1 MAQQTAATILQELIR
16 FDTTNPPG
24 NERPCIEYLDGLLRD
39 EGIETSLLAKD
50 PQRPNLI
57 ARLPGAGRA
66 PGLLLFGHVDV
77 VTTAHQQWSVP
88 PFEGR
93 IQNGCIWGRGAL
105 DMKAGVAMMTAA
117 LIKARASDLQ
127 LPGEILFAAVSD
139 EEAGGKLGAKYLVD
153 EHPSLFEGVRYAI
166 GEFGGFPLYI
176 DGVPLYMIQIGEKQP
191 CWVEATIRGPG
202 GHGAR
207 PMRDGAMA
215 RLGHVLSKLN
225 RCRLPIHIT
234 PVTERMVHAM
244 AKALPRHKR
253 LIFERLLNPRWTDR
267 VLKLLGDTG
276 RNLEP
281 LFRNTVNATVVRG
294 GEKPNVIPS
303 EIVLGLDGRL
313 LPGFQPQD
321 LFSEL
326 GEALRE
332 DLDYEVLL
340 YDRGTTETDFG
351 LFAFL
356 ADILAE
362 AHHGSHQ
369 VPYLLPGSSD
379 ARFFDAL
386 GIQTYGFIPMNLPPS
401 FNFFETIHAADE
413 RIPLEAVQFGAD
425 AMFQA
430 ITLYGEVA

>member
-1 MAQQTAATILQELIR
+1 MRNVKEQDLT
-16 FDTTNPPG
+16 
-24 NERPCIEYLDGLLRD
+24 
-39 EGIETSLLAKD
+39 
-50 PQRPNLI
+50 PNH
-57 ARLPGAGRA
+57 R
-66 PGLLLFGHVDV
+66 
-77 VTTAHQQWSVP
+77 VTTAHQQWTVP

-93 IQNGCIWGRGAL
+93 IQDGCIWGRGAL

-127 LPGEILFAAVSD
+127 LPGDILFAAVSD

-176 DGVPLYMIQIGEKQP
+176 EGIPLYMIQIGEKQP
-191 CWVEATIRGPG
+191 CWLEATIRGPG

-215 RLGHVLSKLN
+215 RLGRVLSKLN

-234 PVTERMVHAM
+234 PVTEQMVHAM
-244 AKALPRHKR
+244 ASALPRHKR

-267 VLKLLGDTG
+267 VLKLLGETG

-281 LFRNTVNATVVRG
+281 LFRNTVNATIVRG

-313 LPGFQPQD
+313 LPGFQPPD

-326 GEALRE
+326 GEVLRE

-340 YDRGTTETDFG
+340 YDRGTTEIDFG
-351 LFAFL
+351 LFSFL
-356 ADILAE
+356 ADILAQ
-362 AHHGSHQ
+362 AHPGSHQ

-386 GIQTYGFIPMNLPPS
+386 GIQTYGFLPMNLPPG
-401 FNFFETIHAADE
+401 FNFFETIHAANE

-430 ITLYGEVA
+430 ITRYGELA